1 MDRDALLLKIFRKN
15 IHVKML
21 TICDMSLCA
30 FILEG
35 KVWLWT
41 RSPLRYVS
49 VRAFESK
56 ESLPLCCFVFMS
68 LFHAVLDSLV
78 ELLSFLV
85 CNRNEFAS
93 KNFSLSQWKFSK
105 TNLRISSFLCIQYIT
120 AIYTAFDII
129 IIHNRYKKRSWN
141 ILKRYYHLEAD
152 FDTSTFCV
160 LLLYIYQNDLHK
172 RARKNSNSTDF

>member
-1 MDRDALLLKIFRKN
+1 MRQSVSTKSSDNVWILLKRCRKK
-15 IHVKML
+15 IRVKIQ

-49 VRAFESK
+49 LRAFESK
-56 ESLPLCCFVFMS
+56 ESLPLCCFVFMR
-68 LFHAVLDSLV
+68 LFHAVFDSLV

-85 CNRNEFAS
+85 CIRNEFAS

-120 AIYTAFDII
+120 AICTIFNII
-129 IIHNRYKKRSWN
+129 IIDNRCKKRSRN
-141 ILKRYYHLEAD
+141 ISKTYYHLEAD
-152 FDTSTFCV
+152 SISSTFCV
-160 LLLYIYQNDLHK
+160 LLFYI
-172 RARKNSNSTDF
+172 